1 MNITLRGYEY
11 IVNGT
16 GPKNFENT
24 FLVLAEMESTISAMT
39 SNIEFYRSVS
49 PKKELREKSDM
60 VV

>member
-1 MNITLRGYEY
+1 MNITFRGYEY

-16 GPKNFENT
+16 GPKNFQNT
-24 FLVLAEMESTISAMT
+24 FLVLAEMESTVSAMT
-39 SNIEFYRSVS
+39 SNLEFYRSVS

>member
-1 MNITLRGYEY
+1 MNITFRGYEY

-16 GPKNFENT
+16 GAKNFENT
-24 FLVLAEMESTISAMT
+24 FLVLAEMESAVSAMT
-39 SNIEFYRSVS
+39 SNLEFYRSVS

>member
-1 MNITLRGYEY
+1 MNITFRGYEY

-16 GPKNFENT
+16 GPKSFENT
-24 FLVLAEMESTISAMT
+24 FLVLAEMESTVSAMT
-39 SNIEFYRSVS
+39 SNLEFYRSVS

>member
-1 MNITLRGYEY
+1 MNITFRGYEY

-16 GPKNFENT
+16 GTKNFENT
-24 FLVLAEMESTISAMT
+24 FLVLAEMESTVSAMT
-39 SNIEFYRSVS
+39 SNLEFYRSVS

>member
-1 MNITLRGYEY
+1 MNITFRGYEY

-24 FLVLAEMESTISAMT
+24 FLVLAEMESIVSAMT
-39 SNIEFYRSVS
+39 SNLEFYRSVS